1 MPVAAVL
8 GISGEERRNV
18 LAGAC
23 GAGWALPLFGVL
35 SLLACEH
42 TVREEFLTALV
53 VLDGQSGSGYCS
65 FWACERTLPIP
76 RRLVLAGACG
86 ASWDASVVRGIVVR

>member
-1 MPVAAVL
+1 MGIGLTWGGVFSVPVAAVL

-35 SLLACEH
+35 SF
-42 TVREEFLTALV
+42 V
-53 VLDGQSGSGYCS
+53 GM
-65 FWACERTLPIP
+65 
-76 RRLVLAGACG
+76 
-86 ASWDASVVRGIVVR
+86 